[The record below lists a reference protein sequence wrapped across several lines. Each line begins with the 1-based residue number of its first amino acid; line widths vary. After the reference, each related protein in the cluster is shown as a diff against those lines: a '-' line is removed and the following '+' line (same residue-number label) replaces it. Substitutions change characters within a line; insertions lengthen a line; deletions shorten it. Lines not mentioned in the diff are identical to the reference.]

1 MGDMIADAEETDLM
15 TIMTVEI
22 EEVVVKYLIYNRS
35 SIEISVEL

>member
-1 MGDMIADAEETDLM
+1 MDDMIADAEETDTM

-22 EEVVVKYLIYNRS
+22 EEIVVKYLIYNRS